1 MDFCATSPNRVTKI
15 SAKGIEMDSERRK
28 SIEKSAK
35 AIFKKAEKR
44 EKAGGDHFETGWQA
58 TLELML
64 LMMEQQLLESP
75 GQLLPMQ
82 ISGDDE
88 WDFYLDVMEKLDLP
102 PDTGAV
108 LVTPSAFKNMKLP
121 EFSEFEESEMAPW
134 KRNAYSIIIGHV
146 RDHTLILQAS
156 LPGIKFAGIDIFEDG
171 KHFADYMYN
180 SIEECLEELSN
191 VTWTFFRPK
200 VDWSKEQIIS
210 YTENWYGKSVYGVE
224 GPDVKFQSE
233 YSYVHHPE
241 LIGLNPLNA
250 VFKLIQATVPKE
262 YETLERA
269 IEITNDLSRDMDLG
283 EPIVTKAGI
292 LRDEQAQCQAL
303 INRITVE
310 IDTNLEMLSYQ
321 KGVKMPGRNIRNPD
335 YNQIFDKT
343 ARQIY
348 GVITGRGCPESLRII

>member
-1 MDFCATSPNRVTKI
+1 MDQHY
-15 SAKGIEMDSERRK
+15 RK
-28 SIEKSAK
+28 SIQKSAK
-35 AIFKKAEKR
+35 AVFKKAEER
-44 EKAGGDHFETGWQA
+44 EKAGGDYFESGWQA

-64 LMMEQQLLESP
+64 LMMEEQVLESP

-108 LVTPSAFKNMKLP
+108 LITPSAFKEMKLP
-121 EFSEFEESEMAPW
+121 EFSEFEDSEMAPW
-134 KRNAYSIIIGHV
+134 NRNAYSLIISHL
-146 RDHTLILQAS
+146 RDHTVILQAS
-156 LPGIKFAGIDIFEDG
+156 LPGLEFAGIDIFEDG

-180 SIEECLEELSN
+180 TVEECLDELSN
-191 VTWTFFRPK
+191 VTWTYFRPK
-200 VDWSKEQIIS
+200 GDWSKDQIIQ

-224 GPDVKFQSE
+224 GPDVKFHDE

-241 LIGLNPLNA
+241 LIDLAPLNA

-262 YETLERA
+262 YETLEMA

-283 EPIVTKAGI
+283 EPLVTNDGI
-292 LRDEQAQCQAL
+292 MGDDQAQCQSL

-310 IDTNLEMLSYQ
+310 IDNNLEMLSYQ
-321 KGVKMPGRNIRNPD
+321 KGIKAPGRNIRNPD
-335 YNQIFDKT
+335 YNQFFDET
-343 ARQIY
+343 AKGIY
-348 GVITGRGCPESLRII
+348 EVITGRGCPESVKVM

>member
-1 MDFCATSPNRVTKI
+1 MDQ
-15 SAKGIEMDSERRK
+15 ERRK
-28 SIEKSAK
+28 SIQKSAK

-64 LMMEQQLLESP
+64 LIMEERLLESP
-75 GQLLPMQ
+75 GLLLPMQ

-108 LVTPSAFKNMKLP
+108 LVTPSAFKKMKLP
-121 EFSEFEESEMAPW
+121 EFSKFEDSEMAPW
-134 KRNAYSIIIGHV
+134 KRNAYSLIISHL

-156 LPGIKFAGIDIFEDG
+156 LPGIEFAGIDIFEDG

-180 SIEECLEELSN
+180 TVEECLDELSN
-191 VTWTFFRPK
+191 VTWTYFRPK
-200 VDWSKEQIIS
+200 GDWSKDQVIR
-210 YTENWYGKSVYGVE
+210 YTENWYGKSAYGVE
-224 GPDVKFQSE
+224 GPDVKFHSE

-241 LIGLNPLNA
+241 LLDLTPLHA

-283 EPIVTKAGI
+283 EPLVTEAGI
-292 LRDEQAQCQAL
+292 LRDDQAQCQAL
-303 INRITVE
+303 LGRIAVE
-310 IDTNLEMLSYQ
+310 IDLHLETIDGL
-321 KGVKMPGRNIRNPD
+321 KGVKMPYRNAKDPE
-335 YNQIFDKT
+335 YNRVFDGT
-343 ARQIY
+343 AKQIY
-348 GVITGRGCPESLRII
+348 KLITGRSCPKLLKVM